1 MFENFINWGRKGIL
15 ILVDYDP
22 KVSCRGCLGIS
33 FFHFYSDCLETWI
46 YQFINNLSI
55 LYFIA
60 PAVVEEAKVEEVVEK
75 VEELKVE
82 GMWFFSST
90 YL

>member
-1 MFENFINWGRKGIL
+1 MNLDLKGIL
-15 ILVDYDP
+15 ILVDYHP
-22 KVSCRGCLGIS
+22 KVSCRGIS

-82 GMWFFSST
+82 GMWFFLLLIYS
-90 YL
+90 

>member
-1 MFENFINWGRKGIL
+1 MNLDLKGIL

-82 GMWFFSST
+82 GMWFFLLLI
-90 YL
+90 YN